1 MALTTMVCMILW
13 VIVAMTIK
21 NPPSSSFVSA
31 QKIDRQYSSLD
42 TSFAVVFV
50 VVFMAGLFGC
60 IAYTLYN
67 LHFHPVDLKR
77 LPIKKQET

>member
-1 MALTTMVCMILW
+1 MALSTMVCMILA
-13 VIVAMTIK
+13 VMATTMK
-21 NPPSSSFVSA
+21 NPPSSSCVSA

-50 VVFMAGLFGC
+50 VVFMAGLLGC

-67 LHFHPVDLKR
+67 LHFHPVDMKR
-77 LPIKKQET
+77 LVVKKQEI